1 MTALKEMRIS
11 KQITQQEAARRLGIS
26 LRSYIMYENDAAKEN
41 TIKYRFLLQELQKIN
56 AVDEEH
62 GILTTEQIRMCCKE
76 ILDAY
81 QVEYCYLFGSYA
93 KGKATEQSD
102 VDLLI
107 STKEK
112 GLRFY
117 EIAERLRESLH
128 KKVDLLDVKQLVN
141 NETLIDEMLKE
152 GIKIYAGFVRGNG
165 LWKKNV

>member
-26 LRSYIMYENDAAKEN
+26 LRSYIMYENDATKEN
-41 TIKYRFLLQELQKIN
+41 TIKYRFLMQELQKIN

-141 NETLIDEMLKE
+141 NETLIHEMLKD
-152 GIKIYAGFVRGNG
+152 GIKVYG
-165 LWKKNV
+165 

>member
-1 MTALKEMRIS
+1 MTALKEMRIT
-11 KQITQQEAARRLGIS
+11 KKLTQQEAARRLGIS
-26 LRSYIMYENDAAKEN
+26 LRSYIMYENDAEKEN
-41 TIKYRFLLQELQKIN
+41 TIKYRFLLQELQKMN

-62 GILTTEQIRMCCKE
+62 GILTTEQSEKCCKE
-76 ILDAY
+76 VLEAY

-107 STKEK
+107 STKET

-128 KKVDLLDVKQLVN
+128 KKVDLLDMKQLVN
-141 NETLIDEMLKE
+141 NETLIHEMLKD
-152 GIKIYAGFVRGNG
+152 GIKVYG
-165 LWKKNV
+165 

>member
-62 GILTTEQIRMCCKE
+62 GILTTELIRKCCKE

-107 STKEK
+107 STKET

-152 GIKIYAGFVRGNG
+152 GIKIYG
-165 LWKKNV
+165 

>member
-41 TIKYRFLLQELQKIN
+41 TIKYRFLMQELQKIN

-107 STKEK
+107 STKET

-117 EIAERLRESLH
+117 EIAERLRECLH

-152 GIKIYAGFVRGNG
+152 GIKIYAGFVRGNS
-165 LWKKNV
+165 L

>member
-26 LRSYIMYENDAAKEN
+26 LRSYIMYENDATKEN
-41 TIKYRFLLQELQKIN
+41 TIKYRFLMQELQKIN

-128 KKVDLLDVKQLVN
+128 KKVDLLDAKQLVN

-152 GIKIYAGFVRGNG
+152 GIKIYG
-165 LWKKNV
+165 

>member
-26 LRSYIMYENDAAKEN
+26 LRSYIYIMYENDAAKEN

-62 GILTTEQIRMCCKE
+62 GILTTEQIRKCCKE

-107 STKEK
+107 STKET

-117 EIAERLRESLH
+117 EIAERLQNGCGKVCA
-128 KKVDLLDVKQLVN
+128 KKWICW
-141 NETLIDEMLKE
+141 T
-152 GIKIYAGFVRGNG
+152 
-165 LWKKNV
+165 

>member
-41 TIKYRFLLQELQKIN
+41 TIKYRFLMQELQKIN

-62 GILTTEQIRMCCKE
+62 GILTTEQIRKCCKG

-107 STKEK
+107 STKET

-152 GIKIYAGFVRGNG
+152 GIKIYG
-165 LWKKNV
+165 

>member
-1 MTALKEMRIS
+1 MTALKEKRIS

-107 STKEK
+107 STKET

-117 EIAERLRESLH
+117 EIAERLRECLH

-152 GIKIYAGFVRGNG
+152 GIKIYG
-165 LWKKNV
+165 

>member
-26 LRSYIMYENDAAKEN
+26 LRSYIMYENDAEKEN
-41 TIKYRFLLQELQKIN
+41 TIKYRFLLQELQKMN

-62 GILTTEQIRMCCKE
+62 GILTTEQIRKSCKDV
-76 ILDAY
+76 LDAY

-107 STKEK
+107 STKET

-152 GIKIYAGFVRGNG
+152 GIKIYG
-165 LWKKNV
+165 

>member
-1 MTALKEMRIS
+1 M
-11 KQITQQEAARRLGIS
+11 
-26 LRSYIMYENDAAKEN
+26 
-41 TIKYRFLLQELQKIN
+41 N

-62 GILTTEQIRMCCKE
+62 GILTTEQIEKCCKE
-76 ILDAY
+76 VLEAY

-107 STKEK
+107 STKET

-128 KKVDLLDVKQLVN
+128 KKVDLLDMKQLVN
-141 NETLIDEMLKE
+141 NETLIHEMLKD
-152 GIKIYAGFVRGNG
+152 GIKVYG
-165 LWKKNV
+165 

>member
-1 MTALKEMRIS
+1 MTALKEMRIT
-11 KQITQQEAARRLGIS
+11 KKLTQQEAARRLGIS
-26 LRSYIMYENDAAKEN
+26 LRSYIMYENDAEKEN
-41 TIKYRFLLQELQKIN
+41 TIKYRFLLQELQKMN

-152 GIKIYAGFVRGNG
+152 GIKIYG
-165 LWKKNV
+165 

>member
-1 MTALKEMRIS
+1 
-11 KQITQQEAARRLGIS
+11 
-26 LRSYIMYENDAAKEN
+26 MYENDATKEN
-41 TIKYRFLLQELQKIN
+41 TIKYRFLMQELQKIN

-152 GIKIYAGFVRGNG
+152 GIKIYG
-165 LWKKNV
+165 

>member
-26 LRSYIMYENDAAKEN
+26 LRSYIMYENDATKEN
-41 TIKYRFLLQELQKIN
+41 TIKYRFLMQELQKIN

-76 ILDAY
+76 ILNAY

-152 GIKIYAGFVRGNG
+152 GIKIYG
-165 LWKKNV
+165 

>member
-1 MTALKEMRIS
+1 MLWTRN
-11 KQITQQEAARRLGIS
+11 TVF
-26 LRSYIMYENDAAKEN
+26 LRQNK
-41 TIKYRFLLQELQKIN
+41 
-56 AVDEEH
+56 
-62 GILTTEQIRMCCKE
+62 
-76 ILDAY
+76 LD
-81 QVEYCYLFGSYA
+81 GSYA

-107 STKEK
+107 STKET

-152 GIKIYAGFVRGNG
+152 GIKIYG
-165 LWKKNV
+165 

>member
-107 STKEK
+107 STKET

-117 EIAERLRESLH
+117 EIAERLRECLH

-152 GIKIYAGFVRGNG
+152 GIKIYAGFVRGNS
-165 LWKKNV
+165 L

>member
-1 MTALKEMRIS
+1 MTALKEIRIS

-107 STKEK
+107 STKET

-152 GIKIYAGFVRGNG
+152 GIKIYG
-165 LWKKNV
+165 

>member
-1 MTALKEMRIS
+1 M
-11 KQITQQEAARRLGIS
+11 
-26 LRSYIMYENDAAKEN
+26 
-41 TIKYRFLLQELQKIN
+41 QELQKIN

-62 GILTTEQIRMCCKE
+62 GILTTEQIRMWCKE

-107 STKEK
+107 STKET

-152 GIKIYAGFVRGNG
+152 GIKIYAGFVRGNS
-165 LWKKNV
+165 L

>member
-1 MTALKEMRIS
+1 MTALKEMRIT
-11 KQITQQEAARRLGIS
+11 KKLTQQEAARRLGIS
-26 LRSYIMYENDAAKEN
+26 LRSYIMYENDAEKEN
-41 TIKYRFLLQELQKIN
+41 TIKYRFLLQELQKMN

-62 GILTTEQIRMCCKE
+62 GILTTEHIEKCCKE
-76 ILDAY
+76 VLEAY

-107 STKEK
+107 STKET

-128 KKVDLLDVKQLVN
+128 KKVDLLDMKQLVN
-141 NETLIDEMLKE
+141 NETLIHEMLKD
-152 GIKIYAGFVRGNG
+152 GIKVYG
-165 LWKKNV
+165 

>member
-1 MTALKEMRIS
+1 MAALKELRIT
-11 KQITQQEAARRLGIS
+11 KKLTQQEAARRLGIS
-26 LRSYIMYENDAAKEN
+26 LRSYIMYENDAEKEN
-41 TIKYRFLLQELQKIN
+41 TIKYRFLLQELQKMN

-62 GILTTEQIRMCCKE
+62 GILTTEQIEKCCKE
-76 ILDAY
+76 VLEAY

-107 STKEK
+107 STKET

-128 KKVDLLDVKQLVN
+128 KKVDLLDMKQLVN
-141 NETLIDEMLKE
+141 NETLIHEMLKD
-152 GIKIYAGFVRGNG
+152 GIKVYG
-165 LWKKNV
+165 

>member
-152 GIKIYAGFVRGNG
+152 GIKIYAGFVRGNS
-165 LWKKNV
+165 L

>member
-26 LRSYIMYENDAAKEN
+26 LRSYIMYENDATKEN

-107 STKEK
+107 STKET

-152 GIKIYAGFVRGNG
+152 GIKIYG
-165 LWKKNV
+165 

>member
-26 LRSYIMYENDAAKEN
+26 LRSYIMYENDATKEN
-41 TIKYRFLLQELQKIN
+41 TIKYRFLMQELQKIN

-117 EIAERLRESLH
+117 EVSERLRESLH

-152 GIKIYAGFVRGNG
+152 GIKIYAGFVRGNS
-165 LWKKNV
+165 L

>member
-1 MTALKEMRIS
+1 MTALKEIRIS

-26 LRSYIMYENDAAKEN
+26 LRSYIMYENDATKEN
-41 TIKYRFLLQELQKIN
+41 TIKYRFLMQELQKIN

-152 GIKIYAGFVRGNG
+152 GIKIYG
-165 LWKKNV
+165 